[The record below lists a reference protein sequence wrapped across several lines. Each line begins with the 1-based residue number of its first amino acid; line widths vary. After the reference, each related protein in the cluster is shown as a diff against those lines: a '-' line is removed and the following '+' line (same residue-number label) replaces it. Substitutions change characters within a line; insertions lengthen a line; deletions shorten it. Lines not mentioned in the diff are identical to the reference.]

1 MLCLGD
7 KLQIGA
13 RSVCLSS
20 IDRSAGAYVHTR
32 LGRLPAYCS
41 GAALNLHMAR
51 NVRYVGFST
60 DEGKQQSQRVFNV
73 TDEIP
78 SRRRMEFKA
87 GEQ

>member
-1 MLCLGD
+1 
-7 KLQIGA
+7 
-13 RSVCLSS
+13 
-20 IDRSAGAYVHTR
+20 
-32 LGRLPAYCS
+32 
-41 GAALNLHMAR
+41 MAR